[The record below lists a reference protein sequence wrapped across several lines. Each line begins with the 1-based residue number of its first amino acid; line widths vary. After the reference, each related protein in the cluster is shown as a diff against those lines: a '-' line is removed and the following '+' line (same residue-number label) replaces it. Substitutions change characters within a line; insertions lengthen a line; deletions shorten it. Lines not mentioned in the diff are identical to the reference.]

1 MIGRNLQYFGTS
13 LGAWHP
19 PRGYN
24 KQVRICS
31 RGFARRQSVCFR
43 AMTKVTRR
51 SSRKRKPTKR
61 FELKQKL
68 RRRGT
73 GKRILKKE
81 GKKTSNVD
89 IRSKRDIRSA
99 VKQRAAPL
107 IAKINE
113 QHSEVCFII
122 YIFGLLNRKFL

>member
-1 MIGRNLQYFGTS
+1 
-13 LGAWHP
+13 
-19 PRGYN
+19 
-24 KQVRICS
+24 
-31 RGFARRQSVCFR
+31 
-43 AMTKVTRR
+43 MTKVTRR